1 MNRATI
7 KRRLTAILLIFS
19 FAMLVIPGSAAETS
33 AAARMAQAIPAAQT
47 VSTKYV
53 TVDDIRF
60 AYREVGRGRPLV
72 LLARFRGTMDNWD
85 PKFIA
90 LLARHHRVILFDNV
104 GVGLT
109 NGTVPTTIS
118 AMAEDSAR
126 FLNALGLTDVD
137 VLGFSMGGMVA
148 QALAVHHPTLV
159 RRLVLAGTIPGGPGT
174 RGGTQEA
181 FVAIT
186 GELDVS
192 EDLAAYKT
200 AFFTPTPA
208 GQAAAAASFRRLA
221 TIRHPAQVAADA
233 WAIQGAATF
242 DWIAGT
248 DPAQAHLAEIRQPVL
263 VANGDRD
270 VVLPTFNSFLFLD
283 LLPQA
288 QLVTYPDAGHGFLY
302 QYPAAFA
309 KQVAAF
315 TAE

>member
-1 MNRATI
+1 MNRTHI
-7 KRRLTAILLIFS
+7 THRLTGILLIFS
-19 FAMLVIPGSAAETS
+19 FAVLIIPSTSTPTYAASRLALASAT
-33 AAARMAQAIPAAQT
+33 RQAVP
-47 VSTKYV
+47 TKYI

-85 PKFIA
+85 PKFIV

-118 AMAEDSAR
+118 AMAEDSVR
-126 FLNALGLTDVD
+126 FLNALGLANVD

-148 QALAVHHPTLV
+148 QALAVNHPDLV

-174 RGGTQEA
+174 RTGTQEA
-181 FVAIT
+181 FSAIT
-186 GELDVS
+186 GPRDVS
-192 EDLAAYKT
+192 EDLAAYQT

-208 GQAAAAASFRRLA
+208 GQAAAEASLRRLA
-221 TIRHPAQVAADA
+221 AIPNPVQVPAEA
-233 WAIQGAATF
+233 WAIQGTATF

-248 DPAQAHLAEIRQPVL
+248 DPAQANLAEITHPVL

-270 VVLPTFNSFLFLD
+270 TVLPTFNSFLFLD
-283 LLPQA
+283 LMPQA
-288 QLVTYPDAGHGFLY
+288 QLVIYPNAGHGFLY
-302 QYPAAFA
+302 QYPEAFA
-309 KQVAAF
+309 KQVQAF
-315 TAE
+315 LR